1 LHRGIETVVAESVL
15 DGLSET
21 LGLAK
26 CVTDALPGMGSLEV
40 TRRRQAPTPD
50 LRLCESS
57 CTSS

>member
-26 CVTDALPGMGSLEV
+26 CVTDALPGMGSLK
-40 TRRRQAPTPD
+40 
-50 LRLCESS
+50 
-57 CTSS
+57 